1 VLEHIGL
8 TPDDERAYRAVL
20 ERPGPVGDLAPRAG
34 LDEDRLAAALRRL
47 AELEL
52 AHLDGTAWVARPPD
66 AALAVLHAR
75 READVERE
83 QRAVREGR
91 ALVAQFLLTAP
102 RPANGAGP
110 HLAEI
115 VEGNDAVGARVFQVV
130 ESATSVVRILD
141 RPPYVYNAPEAGD
154 TLDQELRLLRAG
166 IEFRV
171 VYDATT
177 FTPPELSQCLA
188 DSLGAGEQARV
199 LPDVPVKLVAADAN
213 VAILP
218 LVPAPGEPGRAVV
231 LHTPVV
237 VEPLTAL
244 FESLWQ
250 RAIPVGGADPGDAVA
265 RHEAPS
271 AEDRVLLRLLAA
283 GLKDGAIA
291 RNLGTSERTTNRRIS
306 ELIDRLDAQTRF
318 QAGLQAARRG
328 WI

>member
-8 TPDDERAYRAVL
+8 TPDDERVYRLVL
-20 ERPGPVGDLAPRAG
+20 ERGGDTADLLARTG
-34 LDEDRLAAALRRL
+34 LDEVRLATSLRRL
-47 AELEL
+47 ADLEL
-52 AHLDGTAWVARPPD
+52 AHPDGARWVARPPD
-66 AALAVLHAR
+66 TALTSLHAR
-75 READVERE
+75 READAERE
-83 QRAVREGR
+83 QRAIREGR
-91 ALVAQFLLTAP
+91 ALVAKFLLTAP
-102 RPANGAGP
+102 RAANGGEP
-110 HLAEI
+110 HLVEI
-115 VEGNDAVGARVFQVV
+115 VEGNAAVGARVFQVV
-130 ESATSVVRILD
+130 ESATAVVRVLD

-177 FTPPELSQCLA
+177 FTPPELSQCLS

-199 LPDVPVKLVAADAN
+199 LQDVPVKLVAADAN
-213 VAILP
+213 VAIIP
-218 LVPAPGEPGRAVV
+218 LLPAPGEPGRAVV
-231 LHTPVV
+231 LHTPVM

-244 FESLWQ
+244 FESLWH
-250 RAIPVGGADPGDAVA
+250 RAIPVGGADPGDTLA
-265 RHEAPS
+265 RHEAPN

-291 RNLGTSERTTNRRIS
+291 RHLGTSERTTNRRIS
-306 ELIDRLDAQTRF
+306 ELIERLDAQTRF